1 MEARELNPGKLSFLL
16 MLLAVLY
23 TCDRTGPEPVS
34 IGHYLIDN
42 KTNFTLKLEA
52 DNTQFDE
59 DVPPDTIFHFFTIE
73 VGSGG
78 SAAPHHIFNHFSIT
92 AIINN
97 ADSTL
102 YEGVYPQDS
111 QDWDVRNTQVVKGN
125 PGTEYYLTIPRQ

>member
-1 MEARELNPGKLSFLL
+1 MEAHTLTLGKLSFFL

-42 KTNFTLKLEA
+42 KTSFTLKLEA

-73 VGSGG
+73 VGTGG
-78 SAAPHHIFNHFSIT
+78 SAAPHHIFNHFFIT

-97 ADSTL
+97 VDSIL

-111 QDWDVRNTQVVKGN
+111 EDWEVRNTQVIKEN
-125 PGTEYYLTIPRQ
+125 PGTEYYLTIPR